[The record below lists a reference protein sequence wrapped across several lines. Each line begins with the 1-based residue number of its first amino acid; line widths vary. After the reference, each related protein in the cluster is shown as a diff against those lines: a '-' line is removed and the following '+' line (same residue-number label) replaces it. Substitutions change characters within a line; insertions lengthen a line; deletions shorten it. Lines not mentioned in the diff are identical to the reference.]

1 MTKDNINKDDITFRQ
16 ALKEYDGNLTPCES
30 DTSQEP
36 LINWSKH
43 PKNRNL
49 ISKDENFYHVEGLQ
63 KSVLRKLKR
72 GNFSIFSECD
82 LHGYRYTEAQEEL
95 KNFFKE
101 IQNKEMVAVL
111 LIHGKGLSSV
121 GSKPVLKPLVKE
133 FLLQE
138 PRILAFLPAPRD
150 LGGTGAT
157 LALLSRVSIK

>member
-63 KSVLRKLKR
+63 KSVL
-72 GNFSIFSECD
+72 
-82 LHGYRYTEAQEEL
+82 
-95 KNFFKE
+95 
-101 IQNKEMVAVL
+101 
-111 LIHGKGLSSV
+111 
-121 GSKPVLKPLVKE
+121 
-133 FLLQE
+133 
-138 PRILAFLPAPRD
+138 
-150 LGGTGAT
+150 
-157 LALLSRVSIK
+157 

>member
-1 MTKDNINKDDITFRQ
+1 MTKDNINKDGITFRQ
-16 ALKEYDGNLTPCES
+16 ALKEYEGNLTPCES
-30 DTSQEP
+30 DTSPGP
-36 LINWSKH
+36 LINREIH

-49 ISKDENFYHVEGLQ
+49 ISKEENFYHVEGLQ

-101 IQNKEMVAVL
+101 IQNKKMVAVL

-121 GSKPVLKPLVKE
+121 GTKPVLKPLVKE
-133 FLLQE
+133 FLLRE
-138 PRILAFLPAPRD
+138 PRILAFLPAPKD

-157 LALLSRVSIK
+157 LALLSRVSTK